1 MNFYINQL
9 KEKNKPLN
17 ILNLDKLV
25 DFITRF
31 VELKLELYELKVK
44 QQLVVIISSFA
55 TLALIISFGL
65 FMIFFGSL
73 ALGFY
78 LNEVLESRFLGFLI
92 VGLIY
97 LLICIILVIF
107 KVKIITNPLF
117 QALFSD
123 SLTFNDDEQ
132 DSDK

>member
-1 MNFYINQL
+1 M
-9 KEKNKPLN
+9 KEKHKTLD

-25 DFITRF
+25 NNISKFI
-31 VELKLELYELKVK
+31 ELKLELYELKFK
-44 QQLVVIISSFA
+44 EQLVVIISSFA

-65 FMIFFGSL
+65 FMMFFASL
-73 ALGFY
+73 ALSFY
-78 LNEVLESRFLGFLI
+78 LNGVFESGFLGFVI

-97 LLICIILVIF
+97 LLICIILVVF
-107 KVKIITNPLF
+107 KDKIITNHLF

-123 SLTFNDDEQ
+123 SLTINDDEQ

>member
-1 MNFYINQL
+1 M
-9 KEKNKPLN
+9 KERNKSIN
-17 ILNLDKLV
+17 ILNFDKLV

-44 QQLVVIISSFA
+44 EQLVTILSSFA

-65 FMIFFGSL
+65 FMVFFASL

-78 LNEVLESRFLGFLI
+78 LNGVLESRFLGFLF

-97 LLICIILVIF
+97 LFICIILILF
-107 KVKIITNPLF
+107 KDKIITNRLF
-117 QALFSD
+117 QALFND
-123 SLTFNDDEQ
+123 TLTINDDEQ
-132 DSDK
+132 DSEG

>member
-1 MNFYINQL
+1 L
-9 KEKNKPLN
+9 KEKHRPLD

-25 DFITRF
+25 NNISKFI
-31 VELKLELYELKVK
+31 ELKLELYELKFK
-44 QQLVVIISSFA
+44 EQLVVIISSFA

-65 FMIFFGSL
+65 FMLLFASL
-73 ALGFY
+73 ALSFY
-78 LNEVLESRFLGFLI
+78 LNGVFESGFLGFVI

-97 LLICIILVIF
+97 LLICIILVVF
-107 KVKIITNPLF
+107 KDKIITNHLF

-123 SLTFNDDEQ
+123 SLTINNDEQ

>member
-1 MNFYINQL
+1 MNYLRNLL
-9 KEKNKPLN
+9 KEKHKPLN

-25 DFITRF
+25 DFITKF

-44 QQLVVIISSFA
+44 EQLVMVISSFA

-78 LNEVLESRFLGFLI
+78 LNGVLESRFPGFLI

-97 LLICIILVIF
+97 FVICIILVLF
-107 KVKIITNPLF
+107 KDKIITNHLF

-123 SLTFNDDEQ
+123 SLTINDDEQ
-132 DSDK
+132 DSSK

>member
-1 MNFYINQL
+1 M
-9 KEKNKPLN
+9 KENNKSLN

>member
-1 MNFYINQL
+1 MNYLRNQL
-9 KEKNKPLN
+9 KEKHKPLN

-25 DFITRF
+25 DFITKF
-31 VELKLELYELKVK
+31 VELKLELYELKFK
-44 QQLVVIISSFA
+44 EQLVMIISSFA

-78 LNEVLESRFLGFLI
+78 LNGVLESRFLGFLI

-97 LLICIILVIF
+97 FVICIILVLF
-107 KVKIITNPLF
+107 KDKIITNTLF

-123 SLTFNDDEQ
+123 SLTINDDEQ
-132 DSDK
+132 DSSK

>member
-1 MNFYINQL
+1 MYLSNNPL
-9 KEKNKPLN
+9 KEKHKTFD

-25 DFITRF
+25 NNISKFI
-31 VELKLELYELKVK
+31 ELKLELYELKFK
-44 QQLVVIISSFA
+44 EQLVVIISSFA

-65 FMIFFGSL
+65 FMMLFASL
-73 ALGFY
+73 ALSFY
-78 LNEVLESRFLGFLI
+78 LNGVLESGFLGFVI

-97 LLICIILVIF
+97 LLICIILVVF
-107 KVKIITNPLF
+107 KDKIITNHLF

-123 SLTFNDDEQ
+123 SLTINDDEQ

>member
-1 MNFYINQL
+1 M
-9 KEKNKPLN
+9 KENNKSLN

-73 ALGFY
+73 ALGCKQPAAG
-78 LNEVLESRFLGFLI
+78 SARGSGS
-92 VGLIY
+92 VGH
-97 LLICIILVIF
+97 V
-107 KVKIITNPLF
+107 V
-117 QALFSD
+117 SD
-123 SLTFNDDEQ
+123 SIVRECG
-132 DSDK
+132 

>member
-1 MNFYINQL
+1 MNYLRNLL
-9 KEKNKPLN
+9 KEKHKPLN

-25 DFITRF
+25 DFITKF

-44 QQLVVIISSFA
+44 EQLVMVISSFA

-78 LNEVLESRFLGFLI
+78 LNGVLESRFLGFLI

-97 LLICIILVIF
+97 FVICIILVLF
-107 KVKIITNPLF
+107 KDKIITNHLF

-123 SLTFNDDEQ
+123 SLTINDDEQ
-132 DSDK
+132 DSSK

>member
-1 MNFYINQL
+1 MYLSNNPL
-9 KEKNKPLN
+9 KEKHKTLD

-25 DFITRF
+25 NNISKF
-31 VELKLELYELKVK
+31 VELKLELYELKFK
-44 QQLVVIISSFA
+44 EQLVVIISSFA

-65 FMIFFGSL
+65 FMMLFASL
-73 ALGFY
+73 ALSFY
-78 LNEVLESRFLGFLI
+78 LNGVLESGFLGFVI

-97 LLICIILVIF
+97 LLICIILVVF
-107 KVKIITNPLF
+107 KDKIITNHLF

-123 SLTFNDDEQ
+123 SLTINDDEQ

>member
-1 MNFYINQL
+1 MNYLRNQL
-9 KEKNKPLN
+9 KEKHKPLN

-25 DFITRF
+25 DFITKF

-44 QQLVVIISSFA
+44 EQLVVIISSFA

-78 LNEVLESRFLGFLI
+78 LNGVLESRFLGFLI

-97 LLICIILVIF
+97 FVICIILVLF
-107 KVKIITNPLF
+107 KDKIITNHLF

-123 SLTFNDDEQ
+123 SLTINDDEQ
-132 DSDK
+132 DSSK

>member
-1 MNFYINQL
+1 LRNQL
-9 KEKNKPLN
+9 KEKHKPLN

-44 QQLVVIISSFA
+44 EQLVVIISSFA

-78 LNEVLESRFLGFLI
+78 LNGVLESRFLGFLI
-92 VGLIY
+92 VGSIY
-97 LLICIILVIF
+97 FVICIILVLF
-107 KVKIITNPLF
+107 KDKIITNHLF

-123 SLTFNDDEQ
+123 SLTINDDEQ
-132 DSDK
+132 DSSK